1 MAAVYA
7 ATRREEFATLGW
19 SDEQFEVFCRMQFAL
34 QTRAYKMQ
42 FPDAQ
47 NCVVELDGQSIGRL
61 MVNRAETEI
70 RLIDIAFLPE
80 FRGLGAGKILIE
92 NLQRE
97 AETAGK
103 PLGLRVLTTN
113 ASAIRLYERLGF
125 VVIENNQTHLTM
137 RWSGFAEKFDGI
149 KGAITFKV
157 NRPNKKQSK

>member
-1 MAAVYA
+1 
-7 ATRREEFATLGW
+7 
-19 SDEQFEVFCRMQFAL
+19 MQFAL
-34 QTRAYKMQ
+34 QTQAYKMQ
-42 FPDAQ
+42 FPDAR
-47 NCVVELDGQSIGRL
+47 NCVVEIEERTVGRL
-61 MVNRAETEI
+61 LVNRAETEI

-97 AETAGK
+97 AETASK

-125 VVIENNQTHLTM
+125 VVTENNQTHLTM

-157 NRPNKKQSK
+157 NRTNKKQSK